1 MAPCFLDHLD
11 NMLLANDVFNLV
23 VKKIDNTHSQIT
35 LMKIN
40 ASDIALVPPDLT
52 VDEGDSLFL
61 SVSN

>member
-1 MAPCFLDHLD
+1 
-11 NMLLANDVFNLV
+11 MLLANDVFNLV